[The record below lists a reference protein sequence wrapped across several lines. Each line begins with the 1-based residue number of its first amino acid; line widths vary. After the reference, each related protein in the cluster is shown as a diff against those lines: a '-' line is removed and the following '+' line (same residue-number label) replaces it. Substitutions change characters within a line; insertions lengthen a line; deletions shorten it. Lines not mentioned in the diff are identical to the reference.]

1 MVICGNCCYSQQ
13 QPKRQNTNLLLPIT
27 ELSSFPIHGIEHC
40 RQIADRLQTDCRQI
54 ADILHTQ
61 LTHLTH
67 THTDGLL
74 LLPPIHYRLLLDCPR
89 GAALWISHVH
99 LRSGSCFY
107 VYCHRRICPPGLDGD
122 GRCRKVFHRC
132 FHNGLRR
139 MAFRA
144 QVTNAEGTR
153 ATASRRFPP

>member
-1 MVICGNCCYSQQ
+1 LVICGNCCYSQQ

-54 ADILHTQ
+54 VDRLQTSYTHTQ
-61 LTHLTH
+61 RWAIVIAADTLSSSPGLSSRGCSL
-67 THTDGLL
+67 DFARAPPQRQLL
-74 LLPPIHYRLLLDCPR
+74 LRLL
-89 GAALWISHVH
+89 
-99 LRSGSCFY
+99 
-107 VYCHRRICPPGLDGD
+107 PPGLDGD